1 MTGHIS
7 RYFFQPVFLTVSQR
21 QKRDLAS
28 SNALRNAREGTLTTE
43 DDTLFHSRSLN
54 STNQARRML
63 EADLA
68 SSFKGAVRL
77 FWTKEAVATHNQ
89 RSLTHLAAETGERVI
104 HMTAVDVGKVVTPLP
119 DDPDKTAGLLN
130 SVDLVVGSPKC

>member
-1 MTGHIS
+1 M
-7 RYFFQPVFLTVSQR
+7 FLTVSQR
-21 QKRDLAS
+21 QKRDLVS
-28 SNALRNAREGTLTTE
+28 SIALQNAREGTLTTE
-43 DDTLFHSRSLN
+43 DAILFHSRSLN

-68 SSFKGAVRL
+68 SSFKGAVGL
-77 FWTKEAVATHNQ
+77 FWTKEAVAA
-89 RSLTHLAAETGERVI
+89 HLAAESGERVI

>member
-1 MTGHIS
+1 MTGATFF

-21 QKRDLAS
+21 QKSDLAS

-43 DDTLFHSRSLN
+43 DAILFHSRSLN

-68 SSFKGAVRL
+68 SSFKRAMGL
-77 FWTKEAVATHNQ
+77 FWTKEAVAA
-89 RSLTHLAAETGERVI
+89 HLAAETGERVI

>member
-1 MTGHIS
+1 
-7 RYFFQPVFLTVSQR
+7 VFLTVSQR

-43 DDTLFHSRSLN
+43 DAILFHSRSLN

-119 DDPDKTAGLLN
+119 DDPDKTAGLFN